1 MTHVLDQEQLSAN
14 AAFWQDRTRSM
25 TRLVMLGGA
34 PGIGKS
40 AVARALLQ
48 QATDGSKLVQWV
60 DVDSLWLHQP
70 WRVDDQMRTMVQENL
85 RAVFAHSVAAK
96 IDVLIVTWVFQSSD
110 FHTLVASLAPKGV
123 EVVSVQLRAQ
133 PENWRTRFTQD
144 LNRPQINEF
153 FEARYE
159 SAQSTPADKT
169 IDTDYLNPTEVAQL
183 VAISVD
189 L

>member
-1 MTHVLDQEQLSAN
+1 
-14 AAFWQDRTRSM
+14 
-25 TRLVMLGGA
+25 
-34 PGIGKS
+34 
-40 AVARALLQ
+40 
-48 QATDGSKLVQWV
+48 
-60 DVDSLWLHQP
+60 
-70 WRVDDQMRTMVQENL
+70 MVQENL